1 MALSVSKQKVCKE
14 TIYVKKHNTPMY
26 SLEEIITKYKSSKNK
41 VEEVAD
47 FFIQKV
53 DYEKIRFTSKMIGN
67 SDGKYK
73 MNINQIKDTIQFLIV
88 NAVENFINNPIDAC
102 YISENLTLNVS
113 NYSGK
118 HYLSIGVRYDFTK

>member
-47 FFIQKV
+47 FFIQRV
-53 DYEKIRFTSKMIGN
+53 DYEKIRFTSKMISN
-67 SDGKYK
+67 SDGIYK

-88 NAVENFINNPIDAC
+88 NAVENFMNNPMDAC
-102 YISENLTLNVS
+102 YISENLILNIS